1 MDYLFEAICLGVDA
15 VAFTAAYRM
24 FSFKKSAIKSIE
36 NVHYVDVD
44 RSLVDKVSSQP
55 GKKLDYV
62 VVRGRVKAL
71 SSPIRS
77 PNAWSTLGVVQKIT
91 TKEHLVTRHNFGF
104 WGERERIIHEVY
116 NSIPFA
122 LQSGNI
128 DIEVAD
134 ALSAHYLDLETIS
147 DIYEPSSLGLWDYL
161 WGFFTG
167 VRPQGLQKTEEM
179 VREGALLTGIGEL
192 ALSEDKI
199 SLRLQPSQDGLP
211 YFLTSLP
218 LNTLSKKLESE
229 KQTFKYLS
237 IILGVVGVGILCMM
251 AHRRWKKEME
261 KRIEEEKRLRLEKS
275 RKERRQRARPSGD
288 FSENELCSVCRENPK
303 EVVLLPCG
311 HVCICED
318 CSEDITDKCP
328 VCRADIE
335 SRNPAY
341 IA

>member
-1 MDYLFEAICLGVDA
+1 MDYLFEAVALGIDA
-15 VAFTAAYRM
+15 IAFGAAYHM
-24 FSFKKSAIKSIE
+24 FQFKKSAIKSIE
-36 NVHYVDVD
+36 NVQYIDIDGKLLDH
-44 RSLVDKVSSQP
+44 VSSQP

-62 VVRGRVKAL
+62 VVRGKVKAL

-77 PNAWSTLGVVQKIT
+77 QNAVNTFGVVQKFT

-104 WGERERIIHEVY
+104 WSERERIIQEVY

-122 LQSGNI
+122 LQNGNV

-134 ALSAHYLDLETIS
+134 ALSAYYLDLETIS
-147 DIYEPSSLGLWDYL
+147 DVYEPSSGSFFDFI

-179 VREGALLTGIGEL
+179 VREGVLMTGIGEL
-192 ALSEDKI
+192 ALSEDQG

-211 YFLTSLP
+211 FFLTSMP
-218 LNTLSKKLESE
+218 ISTLSKKLESE

-237 IILGVVGVGILCMM
+237 IILGILGLGLAGMM
-251 AHRRWKKEME
+251 AHRYCRQWIN
-261 KRIEEEKRLRLEKS
+261 KRKEEEQARRREQT
-275 RKERRQRARPSGD
+275 RKERRQRARPG
-288 FSENELCSVCRENPK
+288 EELPDSQLCIVCRENPK

-318 CSEDITDKCP
+318 CSEDISDLCP
-328 VCRADIE
+328 VCRAEIL

-341 IA
+341 IS